1 MEAAVMILRMRQ
13 SPPRAEFEKIIT
25 TGRQSFHWQHLVCKQ
40 FTAPY
45 HYHPEYELVHIRQGR
60 GRRMVGGSIGHF
72 GPNDL
77 VLIGPNAPHI
87 WQVDPKCPSAE
98 ILYIQFLPGF
108 LGPDFFKTPE
118 MQPAMELMTGAQGGV
133 TFNASVRKE
142 MAEALIQF
150 PGLNKSARLLA
161 LLDILCRL
169 GQRAG
174 VRPLGKPMSGVRLNS
189 REEER
194 ISRVFKYLNENLT
207 GSISQADVAQSVRLS
222 SPAFSRLF
230 KKTTGKCFMQVV
242 NELRITEACRL
253 LSETDRNIS
262 EIAFACGYESLSS
275 FHCQFRRIVKMSPGQ
290 YREKFELVA
299 SGKLG
304 NPGL

>member
-1 MEAAVMILRMRQ
+1 MRQ
-13 SPPRAEFEKIIT
+13 PLPRAEFEKIIT

-40 FTAPY
+40 FIAPY

-60 GRRMVGGSIGHF
+60 GRRLVGSSIGHF
-72 GPNDL
+72 APNDL
-77 VLIGPNAPHI
+77 VLIAPNVPHI
-87 WQVDPKCPSAE
+87 WQVDPKCPCAE

-108 LGPDFFKTPE
+108 LGPDFFKAPE
-118 MQPAMELMTGAQGGV
+118 MQPAMALMTSAQGGV

-142 MAEALIQF
+142 IGDSLIPF
-150 PGLNKSARLLA
+150 PCLNKSARLLA
-161 LLDILCRL
+161 FLDILCRL

-189 REEER
+189 RDEER

-222 SPAFSRLF
+222 SSAFSRLF

-242 NELRITEACRL
+242 HELRIAEVCRL
-253 LSETDRNIS
+253 ISETDRNIS
-262 EIAFACGYESLSS
+262 EIAFGCGYESLSS
-275 FHCQFRRIVKMSPGQ
+275 FHCQFRRIVMMPPGKF
-290 YREKFELVA
+290 REKFEMIA
-299 SGKLG
+299 SGKRRTL
-304 NPGL
+304 